1 MKNVLFVKEKSLG
14 FKVESIFWRL
24 WEQAFFRFL
33 VVGGINTLLG
43 YLLTLILRFGFFS
56 ENPKWVLIPNILEF
70 DVSNTVMFMI
80 LFPLSYT
87 LQAVLAFRQTW
98 QWKRLFLYPLSS
110 IPNYLLQQGFIF
122 LFETVFNIQPIFAY
136 GLAAIFPIPLMYLV
150 VKFLVGGSKK
160 N

>member
-1 MKNVLFVKEKSLG
+1 
-14 FKVESIFWRL
+14 
-24 WEQAFFRFL
+24 
-33 VVGGINTLLG
+33 
-43 YLLTLILRFGFFS
+43 
-56 ENPKWVLIPNILEF
+56 
-70 DVSNTVMFMI
+70 MFMI

-98 QWKRLFLYPLSS
+98 QWKRLLLYPLSS